1 MQPIVLLTEDQLQYF
16 IEAMTIRI
24 SEIIKETNQS
34 KVNSKEYLTTKEVL
48 DLLKITN
55 VTLHEWCSKGI
66 ISKSKVG
73 SRLRFRYDEIIDA
86 IQRIESKKKR

>member
-1 MQPIVLLTEDQLQYF
+1 MFLTEDQLQYF
-16 IEAMTIRI
+16 IETMTIKI
-24 SEIIKETNQS
+24 AEIVKESNQV

-48 DLLKITN
+48 DLLKISN
-55 VTLHEWCSKGI
+55 VTLHEWCKKGI

-86 IQRIESKKKR
+86 IERIESKKKR